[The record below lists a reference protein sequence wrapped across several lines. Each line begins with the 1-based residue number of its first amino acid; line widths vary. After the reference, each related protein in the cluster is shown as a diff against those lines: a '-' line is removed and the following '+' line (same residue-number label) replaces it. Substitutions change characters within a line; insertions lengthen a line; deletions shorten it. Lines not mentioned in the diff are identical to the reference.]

1 MSEISPPVVHKR
13 IGVAVIRDRE
23 GNILIDRRKPVG
35 EMAGLWEFPGG
46 NIEPAETV
54 QECIEREIKEELG
67 IEIAVGDLLIEIEH
81 TYNTFQVTLFV
92 HNCQYIS
99 GTPQP
104 IECDEIL
111 WVDVSQ
117 LNKYQFPQANNQ
129 IIDLLQTRDG
139 KRG

>member
-46 NIEPAETV
+46 KIEPAETV